1 MSDILSSPLVESIC
15 PAYKPCAHF
24 AGVCSQMRWS
34 PANGHVPR
42 GFCGAIGNVREV
54 ELVLVSAEPGDP
66 LPGAAH
72 TDIESAI
79 TFAMNVLR
87 NPPTRYHQNFRRILE
102 YCFPGQSFDEQ
113 LRRTWRT
120 NSVLCSAEIEGG
132 RVPRSIERTCTDT
145 YLARQLALLPHAL
158 VAALGK
164 KAQNRLRR
172 QGIRFFPAAHPSSRK
187 SDEAKHASWQALAK
201 QLRIHRLNLR
211 VNGTDVKIDR
221 E

>member
-1 MSDILSSPLVESIC
+1 MSDSLSNPLIESIR
-15 PAYKPCAHF
+15 PAYKPCTHF

-42 GFCGAIGNVREV
+42 GFCGAIGNIREV

-66 LPGAAH
+66 LPSEAH

-79 TFAMNVLR
+79 RFSMNVLR
-87 NPPTRYHQNFRRILE
+87 NPPSRYHQNFRRILE
-102 YCFPGQSFDEQ
+102 YCFPGQSLDEQ

-132 RVPRSIERTCTDT
+132 RITRSIERTCIET
-145 YLARQLALLPHAL
+145 YLSPQLALLPHAF

-172 QGIRFFPAAHPSSRK
+172 QGILFFPAAHPSSRQ
-187 SDEAKHASWQALAK
+187 SDKLKHASWQALAK
-201 QLRIHRLNLR
+201 ELLIHRRNLR
-211 VNGTDVKIDR
+211 ATDINID
-221 E
+221 